1 MIFSFGHSE
10 HERVEIDV
18 LGYEYSSV
26 SEYYED
32 GNWLTVKAAVW
43 AGGFHGKINA
53 AIFTDELA
61 HFLPELR
68 SLYDKLHGVAE
79 FITVEGQILLRLTG
93 DGLGH
98 IELHGELK
106 DQAGIGNCLT
116 FTLHL
121 DQTMLVNP
129 IDELEKIMA
138 KFPIRQKAPALSEAN
153 RHQ

>member
-1 MIFSFGHSE
+1 MTFSFGHSE

-18 LGYEYSSV
+18 LGYERSPIG
-26 SEYYED
+26 EYYD
-32 GNWLTVKAAVW
+32 DNWLTVKASVQ

-61 HFLPELR
+61 AFLPKLR
-68 SLYDKLHGVAE
+68 ALYEKLYGGAE
-79 FITVEGQILLRLTG
+79 FTTMEGQILLRLTG

-116 FTLHL
+116 FTLRL
-121 DQTMLVNP
+121 DQTMLVTSINQ
-129 IDELEKIMA
+129 LEKIVA
-138 KFPIRQKAPALSEAN
+138 AFPIRQQTPGLSAAN
-153 RHQ
+153 RLP